1 MGKTVGK
8 CDALEVEVAA
18 EKVELDGGM
27 RLCGE
32 TGFLF
37 QLLCLIHVLVTAS
50 GRVVTPKK
58 KFLGS
63 LCPLGALSGA
73 DQTEFLFFLCSR
85 FTGSHSLC

>member
-18 EKVELDGGM
+18 EVELDGM

-37 QLLCLIHVLVTAS
+37 QLLCLITLMTLIYGLVTAS
-50 GRVVTPKK
+50 GRGCYVKK
-58 KFLGS
+58 KSDFS
-63 LCPLGALSGA
+63 NP
-73 DQTEFLFFLCSR
+73 R
-85 FTGSHSLC
+85 

>member
-1 MGKTVGK
+1 MGT

-18 EKVELDGGM
+18 EVELDGM

-37 QLLCLIHVLVTAS
+37 QLLCLIRVLVTAS

-58 KFLGS
+58 KVIW
-63 LCPLGALSGA
+63 
-73 DQTEFLFFLCSR
+73 
-85 FTGSHSLC
+85 FTMTIRGIERC